1 MSLLVAAPRP
11 TSLTESAYEK
21 IRGAILDGE
30 VSPGERLSVV
40 AVAQTLKMSRSP
52 VRAAME
58 RIASEGLLED
68 LGNGLVVADLAP
80 DALFDAMEVRELLEG
95 RATELAAARFP
106 PGALKDLAEIHNQLV
121 SAYASG
127 RR

>member
-68 LGNGLVVADLAP
+68 LGNGLVVAELAP
-80 DALFDAMEVRELLEG
+80 DALFDAMEVYQRRDADGVFVHNLTLICDPDLSGGKYQQKTHLL
-95 RATELAAARFP
+95 
-106 PGALKDLAEIHNQLV
+106 
-121 SAYASG
+121 
-127 RR
+127 